1 VLFPASFIL
10 LFTNKIAGSKR
21 KHSKFSQVPQR
32 NALKH
37 SILLTPSVIKSY
49 LYYKK
54 HGLQCLISESD
65 SLRCSSYVHFQQSNC
80 KAFSLSA
87 TQLRRIATKGA
98 NLNSELDKAEEA
110 WLKAGKRVK
119 RLRTQKK
126 EWSKKIKRA
135 IKRGID
141 NLEEL
146 ERVKRKERKA
156 EAAHQAALLAPNSA
170 VTGPSQYIS
179 DIN

>member
-1 VLFPASFIL
+1 VLFPTSFIL
-10 LFTNKIAGSKR
+10 LFTNKIADSKR

-32 NALKH
+32 NTLKH

-54 HGLQCLISESD
+54 RGLQCLVSKSD
-65 SLRCSSYVHFQQSNC
+65 SLRCSSCVRFQQSNC
-80 KAFSLSA
+80 EAFSLSA
-87 TQLRRIATKGA
+87 TQLRQIATKGA

-110 WLKAGKRVK
+110 WLKAGERVK
-119 RLRTQKK
+119 RLHTQKK
-126 EWSKKIKRA
+126 EWSEKIKRA
-135 IKRGID
+135 IKRGIN
-141 NLEEL
+141 NLKEL
-146 ERVKRKERKA
+146 EQVKRKEHEA

-170 VTGPSQYIS
+170 VAGPSQYIS